1 MSNQKK
7 FLIRVFITFI
17 CVVFLSSTSINCSI
31 NLNFIKNIEDN
42 PIPPEIESDDFS
54 SKTPSNYD
62 ALTNFKI
69 ARYYLLSSKS
79 FTSES
84 TGYIKASGFSQ
95 SIKGSKKY
103 DGENYFSE
111 AISYSI
117 FKQLANRIFYNG
129 NDITILQGTHISK
142 DTASWNGKSE
152 IISKDEYRKRYGG
165 LPTAFIRYIVD
176 SNTILSKHIEKKDN
190 NLYTLSFSLNPL
202 LATKAYVNEIMT
214 SSGSVETPIFNSIIM
229 YVTIDNNW
237 IIQEMT
243 IVENYDIKLSFLP
256 GTQNATSKITETFS
270 NINGTVIL
278 STDELL
284 KG

>member
-17 CVVFLSSTSINCSI
+17 CVIFLSSTSINCSI
-31 NLNFIKNIEDN
+31 NLNSIKNIEDN

-142 DTASWNGKSE
+142 DTASWNGRSE
-152 IISKDEYRKRYGG
+152 IISKDEYRKRYG
-165 LPTAFIRYIVD
+165 